1 METRL
6 EREAAL
12 VETVLFLESEAV
24 DESSIARIT
33 GLNSDTV
40 TLALEQLR
48 EDYASPSHGLEPMR
62 SGGGWLF
69 VPKIA
74 LWDELKDRYGKK
86 NDSRLS
92 AAAMQTLSIVAYSQP
107 VTRAE
112 IEAIRG
118 VSADGMI
125 RYLLDKGFVHEVGK
139 KDVPGR
145 PSLYATTK
153 DFLKYFRLGSIAD
166 LPKLNEL
173 ERERFRTDD
182 EKSI

>member
-12 VETVLFLESEAV
+12 VETVLFLESEPV
-24 DESSIARIT
+24 DEASIARIT
-33 GLNSDTV
+33 GLEPDTV
-40 TLALEQLR
+40 ARALEQLAT
-48 EDYASPSHGLEPMR
+48 EYASANHGLEPAK

-74 LWDELKDRYGKK
+74 LWDELKSRYGKK

-112 IEAIRG
+112 IESIRG

-125 RYLLDKGFVHEVGK
+125 RYLLEKGFVQEVGK
-139 KDVPGR
+139 KDLPGR
-145 PSLYATTK
+145 PALYATTRE
-153 DFLKYFRLGSIAD
+153 FLKYFRLGSIAD
-166 LPKLNEL
+166 LPKLSDM

-182 EKSI
+182 V

>member
-24 DESSIARIT
+24 DEASIARIT
-33 GLNSDTV
+33 GLSPEIV
-40 TLALEQLR
+40 TLALEQLA
-48 EDYASPSHGLEPMR
+48 EDYAASSHGLEPMK

-69 VPKIA
+69 VPKLS

-107 VTRAE
+107 VTRSE

-139 KDVPGR
+139 KDAPGR
-145 PSLYATTK
+145 PTQYGTTK
-153 DFLKYFRLGSIAD
+153 EFLKYFRLGSIAD

-173 ERERFRTDD
+173 ERERFRSDD
-182 EKSI
+182 EQ